1 MYIVEV
7 DGMISN
13 IILKKIKRMLRGVL
27 LFEISGFVIYFILN
41 LNLYLIV
48 FIKLVFLKFN
58 LRINI

>member
-27 LFEISGFVIYFILN
+27 LFEIGGFVIYFILN